1 VKQPY
6 ELSVALRYLR
16 ARSRNGFISFIS
28 LLSMLGIGIA
38 VAVLIVVLSVFNGFE
53 AELQT
58 RVLGMASDATIT
70 GFDGPLEDWR
80 VLRERSLEQ
89 ADIVAAAPFVEGQAL
104 ASAGEALAGVAV
116 RGIDPSLERGVSNIE
131 PMLVAGTLAALE
143 EGRYNI
149 LIGAAL
155 AEALDVALGDR
166 IVLWLAQGFVTPV
179 GIAPRQRSFTVSG
192 IFDAGMYEYDR
203 GLVFIDMQTAATL
216 FGTRGR
222 ANGLRFA
229 VADIYNAGQ
238 IATQLARDLG
248 GGFYVSDWMRQNG
261 NSFRSIQLTKGIFFV
276 ILSLVIAVAA
286 FNIVSTLVMVVRD
299 KRGDIAI
306 LRSIGAAP
314 RSILAVFA
322 GQGTLIGLLGI
333 AFGVVL
339 GLSVV
344 AVLEP
349 AVQAIESW
357 FQIDLLSAEAY
368 FISDLPTQARL
379 VEVAQIALLTL
390 IITVAATLY
399 PAFSAARQ
407 LPAEALRYE

>member
-1 VKQPY
+1 
-6 ELSVALRYLR
+6 
-16 ARSRNGFISFIS
+16 
-28 LLSMLGIGIA
+28 MLGIGIA

-116 RGIDPSLERGVSNIE
+116 RGIDPGLERGVSNIE
-131 PMLVAGTLAALE
+131 PMLVAGTLAALQE
-143 EGRYNI
+143 ERYNI

-155 AEALDVALGDR
+155 AEALDVSLGDK

-222 ANGLRFA
+222 ANGLRLA
-229 VADIYNAGQ
+229 VTDIYNAGQ

-379 VEVAQIALLTL
+379 IEVAQIALLTL